1 MLKLLA
7 ACGIP
12 GFDVVAVRE
21 VYNPTLT
28 DGFHS
33 RLAQLHS
40 RSGNPP
46 FRPNYQSESHP
57 THRDAV
63 FEVVKTLARPFTDT
77 SFPDISIV
85 PLWHGTNASALPSIL
100 NGSFANLASTDSGFF
115 GKGI

>member
-1 MLKLLA
+1 VLKLLA